1 MLILSEVPWLLK
13 RDCQKLLIKFLSQS
27 ETIDLGKPC
36 RHTTSRMKIDAIEL
50 AEKGWRSP
58 IKCSYL
64 LKWSTTTKIESIPL
78 DSGRAE
84 IHRNIIPYFS
94 GMGSG

>member
-1 MLILSEVPWLLK
+1 MLILSEVPCLLK
-13 RDCQKLLIKFLSQS
+13 RDCQNLLIKFLSES

-58 IKCSYL
+58 MKCPYL
-64 LKWSTTTKIESIPL
+64 LKRSTTTKIETNPL
-78 DSGRAE
+78 TVVE
-84 IHRNIIPYFS
+84 PL
-94 GMGSG
+94 